1 MNAFDFTTTD
11 GTLDVSPTVA
21 TLDVRGALSRLRRI
35 LSPGYYEKA
44 IGGWS
49 GAIGEAR
56 DALDDLESDLVAAF
70 LRFDGWVDPGNA
82 EATEQRA
89 KDLEEER
96 DDEEKR
102 ADAAEAR
109 LEEYLQADEDTV
121 EHVLASL
128 LSEQAKHDAEIERSK
143 QKAADAVA
151 ASEVWR
157 KEAGVANASRAEMYA
172 RMGNWEKDQTA
183 AESSDRF
190 RDMFE
195 RACRERDAV
204 RLAVREG
211 LASAAKVVGK
221 SPTRREALAEAER
234 AIREALAKVAP

>member
-1 MNAFDFTTTD
+1 MNAFDFAATD

-21 TLDVRGALSRLRRI
+21 TLDVRGALAPLRR
-35 LSPGYYEKA
+35 LLAPY
-44 IGGWS
+44 
-49 GAIGEAR
+49 IGEDQASR
-56 DALDDLESDLVAAF
+56 DARAALEELETTLVEAF

-89 KDLEEER
+89 KDLEGER

-109 LEEYLQADEDTV
+109 LEEHEQADEDTI

-128 LSEQAKHDAEIERSK
+128 LLEQAKHDAEIERFK
-143 QKAADAVA
+143 QKAANAVA

-211 LASAAKVVGK
+211 LMSAAKVVGK
-221 SPTRREALAEAER
+221 SPARREALAEAER
-234 AIREALAKVAP
+234 AIREAMAKVAP